1 MAKKSN
7 YHHPGGVIAIP
18 RRMIRSDAYKDLSSN
33 ARALMILLQD
43 VWRPF
48 EPAVHYSVRRA
59 GDGLNVSRNTAAM
72 AFRELAD
79 HGFITCVEQSDWLN
93 GRARVYKLTW
103 ISQNGREPSNNWLKW
118 ENKS

>member
-1 MAKKSN
+1 MSKKSN
-7 YHHPGGVIAIP
+7 YRHPGGVIALP
-18 RRMIRSDAYKDLSSN
+18 RQMIRSDAYKHLSTN

-59 GDGLNVSRNTAAM
+59 GENLNISRNTAAK
-72 AFRELAD
+72 AFLELTD

-93 GRARVYKLTW
+93 GKARVYKLTW
-103 ISQNGREPSNNWLKW
+103 VSPNGGAPSNLWKKCKI
-118 ENKS
+118 KS